1 MAYIGPIA
9 TKEGAVPKPNYGFE
23 KRQKELA
30 KQRKKED
37 KLRARADR
45 KSGVAPAQDDQ
56 PAEPEGGAAEQ
67 QPPAPQP

>member
-1 MAYIGPIA
+1 M
-9 TKEGAVPKPNYGFE
+9 PKPNYGFE

-45 KSGVAPAQDDQ
+45 KSGVAPAQEDGQ
-56 PAEPEGGAAEQ
+56 PAEPEAGAEQ

>member
-1 MAYIGPIA
+1 M
-9 TKEGAVPKPNYGFE
+9 PKPNYGFE

-45 KSGVAPAQDDQ
+45 KAGVGPADEQEQ
-56 PAEPEGGAAEQ
+56 PAEPGADTPP
-67 QPPAPQP
+67 QPPVQG